1 MLRWYAMTTPTKL
14 TQCDHCKGFLP
25 RGATKCPNCSRRALT
40 KKLCALGATLGAGSL
55 AFTLMACYGMP
66 PCPDGTRD
74 CHRPPPN
81 GAEREAGAMPTESPS
96 SMPMASPDG
105 GK

>member
-1 MLRWYAMTTPTKL
+1 MMRWYAMTKL
-14 TQCDHCKGFLP
+14 TQCGSCQGFLP
-25 RGATKCPNCSRRALT
+25 RGAVKCPHCSRRALT
-40 KKLCALGATLGAGSL
+40 KKLCAVGATLGAGSL
-55 AFTLMACYGMP
+55 AFTLMACYGMA

-74 CHRPPPN
+74 CHRPPRTDTEG
-81 GAEREAGAMPTESPS
+81 GAATDPS

>member
-1 MLRWYAMTTPTKL
+1 MVRWYAMTKL
-14 TQCDHCKGFLP
+14 AQCESCRGFLP
-25 RGATKCPNCSRRALT
+25 RGAVKCPNCSRRALT
-40 KKLCALGATLGAGSL
+40 KKLCAVGATLGAGSL
-55 AFTLMACYGMP
+55 AFTLMACYGMA

-74 CHRPPPN
+74 CHRPPQT
-81 GAEREAGAMPTESPS
+81 GAEGGAMPNEAPS

>member
-1 MLRWYAMTTPTKL
+1 MVRWYAMTKL
-14 TQCDHCKGFLP
+14 TQCESCRGFVP
-25 RGATKCPNCSRRALT
+25 RGATKCPHCAKRAVT
-40 KKLCALGATLGAGSL
+40 KKLCAVGATLGAGSL
-55 AFTLMACYGMP
+55 AFTLMACYGMA

-74 CHRPPPN
+74 CHRPPRTDTEG
-81 GAEREAGAMPTESPS
+81 GAATDPS

>member
-1 MLRWYAMTTPTKL
+1 MTKL
-14 TQCDHCKGFLP
+14 AQCESCRGFLP
-25 RGATKCPNCSRRALT
+25 RGAAKCPNCSSHVGRALT
-40 KKLCALGATLGAGSL
+40 KKLCAVGATLGAGSL
-55 AFTLMACYGMP
+55 AFTLMACYGMA

-74 CHRPPPN
+74 CHRPPTT
-81 GAEREAGAMPTESPS
+81 GAEGGAMPNEAPS